1 MDDYMNDFLKQ
12 LQEGKSVDNL
22 AAELTA
28 AINAASKEYD
38 RIQEAERK
46 KAEEAKEASRK
57 DKVNAVTNLLF
68 AWDELM
74 ATWGYESSVQGF
86 TDADVESIVDDIDS
100 VVALFQKSADKKE
113 TETEAAPTGDPIED
127 FLNKFVR

>member
-1 MDDYMNDFLKQ
+1 MDNYMNDFLKQ
-12 LQEGKSVDNL
+12 LQEGKSVDSL
-22 AAELTA
+22 AAELTD

-38 RIQEAERK
+38 RIQEEERK
-46 KAEEAKEASRK
+46 KAEEAKGASRK
-57 DKVNAVTNLLF
+57 DKISAVTNLLF

-86 TDADVESIVDDIDS
+86 TDADVESIADDIDS
-100 VVALFQKSADKKE
+100 VVALFQKSTDKKE
-113 TETEAAPTGDPIED
+113 TKAAAAPTGDPIED